1 MAGNRCQFCEGTDF
15 KLNNKAGLC
24 YSNYGD
30 SVGLRGIIEIIT
42 DDNTRKEMW
51 QDWLI
56 NHFPY
61 GPTDPNFVLLHFIG
75 KEATF
80 WINGE
85 FAHEKL

>member
-1 MAGNRCQFCEGTDF
+1 
-15 KLNNKAGLC
+15 
-24 YSNYGD
+24 
-30 SVGLRGIIEIIT
+30 
-42 DDNTRKEMW
+42 MW

-56 NHFPY
+56 IHFPY

-85 FAHEKL
+85 FTHEKL